1 MLARKSGGRLH
12 THLCETKDE
21 ENQCLDMYGLRP
33 LELMDKCGL
42 IGEDVFYAHGIH
54 FSDEE
59 LEILRSTGTTI
70 SHCSSSNM
78 RLGSGICRVQEMLEK
93 DINVSLGVDGSASN
107 DSSDMLGEMRAALML
122 QRVKYGSDS
131 LSVRDV
137 FRLATVN
144 GAKPLGYEGNLG
156 KIKPGYGA
164 DIAVFDVDKL
174 PYAGAQSDPI
184 AALIFCG
191 TSHETRHTI
200 VNGEFTVRSGVLLG
214 INEEVIKNKANEISR
229 RMLEGK

>member
-1 MLARKSGGRLH
+1 MLK
-12 THLCETKDE
+12 
-21 ENQCLDMYGLRP
+21 
-33 LELMDKCGL
+33 
-42 IGEDVFYAHGIH
+42 
-54 FSDEE
+54 
-59 LEILRSTGTTI
+59 
-70 SHCSSSNM
+70 
-78 RLGSGICRVQEMLEK
+78 K

-144 GAKPLGYEGNLG
+144 GAKTLGYEGHLG

-200 VNGEFTVRSGVLLG
+200 VNGEFTVRRSSKTRPTKYRGGCWRESRCKKEICPQVFCGHLLS
-214 INEEVIKNKANEISR
+214 IKTISFS
-229 RMLEGK
+229 

>member
-1 MLARKSGGRLH
+1 MLK
-12 THLCETKDE
+12 
-21 ENQCLDMYGLRP
+21 
-33 LELMDKCGL
+33 
-42 IGEDVFYAHGIH
+42 
-54 FSDEE
+54 
-59 LEILRSTGTTI
+59 
-70 SHCSSSNM
+70 
-78 RLGSGICRVQEMLEK
+78 K

-107 DSSDMLGEMRAALML
+107 NSSDMLGEMRVALML

-144 GAKPLGYEGNLG
+144 GAKPLGYEGHLG

-200 VNGEFTVRSGVLLG
+200 VNGEFTVRNGVLLG
-214 INEEVIKNKANEISR
+214 FDEEVIKNKANEISR

>member
-1 MLARKSGGRLH
+1 MIYKIHAGRLPSLVGRVV
-12 THLCETKDE
+12 TE
-21 ENQCLDMYGLRP
+21 
-33 LELMDKCGL
+33 KCGL

-54 FSDEE
+54 FSDKE

-70 SHCSSSNM
+70 SHCPSSNM

-144 GAKPLGYEGNLG
+144 GAKTLGYEGYLG

-200 VNGEFTVRSGVLLG
+200 VNGEFTVRNGVLLG
-214 INEEVIKNKANEISR
+214 FDEEVIKNKANEISR

>member
-1 MLARKSGGRLH
+1 MIYKIHAGRLPSLVGRVV
-12 THLCETKDE
+12 TE
-21 ENQCLDMYGLRP
+21 
-33 LELMDKCGL
+33 KCRL

-54 FSDEE
+54 FSDKE

-70 SHCSSSNM
+70 AHCPSSNM

-200 VNGEFTVRSGVLLG
+200 VNGEFTVRSGVLQG
-214 INEEVIKNKANEISR
+214 FDEEVIKNKANEISR